1 MRKSKPLTR
10 KMVEITLDGI
20 AMVLVEESPNF
31 NRDSIRE
38 TYNSVQEILNRE
50 LHRLSCVRLEKKL
63 KMRVR

>member
-20 AMVLVEESPNF
+20 AMVLAEESPNF
-31 NRDSIRE
+31 NRDFIRE

-63 KMRVR
+63 KVRVK